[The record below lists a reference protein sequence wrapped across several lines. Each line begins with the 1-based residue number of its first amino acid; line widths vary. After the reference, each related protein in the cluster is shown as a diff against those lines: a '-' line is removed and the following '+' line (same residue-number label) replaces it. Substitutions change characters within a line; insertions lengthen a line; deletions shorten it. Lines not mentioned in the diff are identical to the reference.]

1 VLVLCHGA
9 PAEETKSDS
18 ADQQDQP
25 AVPAAA
31 SPEAPKVDAVPNADD
46 LNTDAS
52 AWGGWGR

>member
-1 VLVLCHGA
+1 MLVLCHGA
-9 PAEETKSDS
+9 PAEEGKS
-18 ADQQDQP
+18 DQQDQP